1 MSYTELTVW
10 TRGIIMDKEGRD
22 IVNSI
27 SASAR
32 QEGKYAQAMEN
43 YVDNPDRTNCP
54 TRKYCRV
61 SDSVLENE
69 LTYENEHP
77 NIVVLVE
84 GTMVKG
90 WDYMRG
96 MPPGGTLVIN
106 THYTPDYMIRFVPG
120 AERLAQL
127 VCVDAA
133 KLADHKWLYYRLGQ
147 LGLDRLSTEGAAE
160 RNKDIAPDIAAPLI
174 AAVVKATG
182 VVKRETIQPMIAN
195 KKAFEMALN
204 ELHIL
209 PLNQWPRRKD
219 HMSTKGTRIP
229 DWLTVPFA
237 GITPAPTQEKGQDLF
252 PTGNWRSIRPV
263 YRDKLPPCNNA
274 CGTNEKIQGYLDLVK
289 RGKYL
294 DAYALIKEDMPFPSV
309 TGRVCYHPCE
319 QACNR
324 GQYDEAISIRAV
336 ERFLGDLGQAL
347 PRDVVK
353 PGKPNGKTV
362 AVVGSGPAGHS
373 AAYQLARLG
382 YKVTIL
388 EKSPKA
394 GGLNR
399 GGIPDW
405 VLPQHVLDRE
415 IERLVELGVTI
426 KTNVE
431 AGKDITWDD
440 LKKNYDACVLAVGLT
455 EPNSVR
461 AEGENKDGVIY
472 GLPFLRDIGMGT
484 SKVKLGSRVAV
495 IGGGN
500 TAIDCAREA
509 LRQGAV
515 EVTMITV
522 ESNPQEMPCVPED
535 LHDMVEEGVELL
547 HGRAMTAAIGNGKV
561 EALHLYPAR
570 FSGAINAS
578 PITVNKEAPVVR
590 FAVDNVIIAIGQRAA
605 LGWLPPEFK
614 NERGT
619 IKIDRFGRLGDTNF
633 FAAGDVVQL
642 GSGQPLMV
650 VNAVGDGKR
659 VAFNLDKALRGEPLQ
674 PRKIPVD
681 VIMDLNRM
689 NMTYFPHF
697 PRVKQSMLNPTSRR
711 KTQEEVIQS
720 FTEEQAIEE
729 ASRCF
734 SCGTCNACD
743 NCYLVCPEPCIVRSA
758 RSNGLYKI
766 LVDYCKGCRVCIE
779 ECPTGCLE
787 GVPELDFDTGV
798 VRMDTAFAISPGLH
812 GRQAQEL
819 VNLASRPAKEI

>member
-1 MSYTELTVW
+1 
-10 TRGIIMDKEGRD
+10 
-22 IVNSI
+22 
-27 SASAR
+27 
-32 QEGKYAQAMEN
+32 
-43 YVDNPDRTNCP
+43 
-54 TRKYCRV
+54 
-61 SDSVLENE
+61 
-69 LTYENEHP
+69 
-77 NIVVLVE
+77 
-84 GTMVKG
+84 
-90 WDYMRG
+90 
-96 MPPGGTLVIN
+96 
-106 THYTPDYMIRFVPG
+106 
-120 AERLAQL
+120 
-127 VCVDAA
+127 
-133 KLADHKWLYYRLGQ
+133 
-147 LGLDRLSTEGAAE
+147 
-160 RNKDIAPDIAAPLI
+160 
-174 AAVVKATG
+174 
-182 VVKRETIQPMIAN
+182 
-195 KKAFEMALN
+195 
-204 ELHIL
+204 
-209 PLNQWPRRKD
+209 
-219 HMSTKGTRIP
+219 MSTKGTKIP

-237 GITPAPTQEKGQDLF
+237 GITPAPSQDKGQNLF
-252 PTGNWRSIRPV
+252 PTGNWRAIRPV

-324 GQYDEAISIRAV
+324 GKYDEAISIRAV

-347 PRDVVK
+347 KRDVVQ
-353 PGKPNGKTV
+353 PGKPNGKKI

-373 AAYQLARLG
+373 AAYQLARMG

-388 EKSPKA
+388 EKSSKP

-399 GGIPDW
+399 GGIPVW
-405 VLPQHVLDRE
+405 VLPPHVLDRE
-415 IERLVELGVTI
+415 IERLVELGITI
-426 KTNVE
+426 KTNTEV
-431 AGKDITWDD
+431 GKDVSWDD
-440 LKKNYDACVLAVGLT
+440 LKNHYDACVLAVGLT

-461 AEGENKDGVIY
+461 AQGENKEGVLY

-484 SKVKLGSRVAV
+484 SKVKLGPRVAV

-522 ESNPQEMPCVPED
+522 ETNPQEMPASPED
-535 LHDMVEEGVELL
+535 LHDMLEEGVDLW
-547 HGRAMTAAIGNGKV
+547 HGRAMTAVLGNGKV
-561 EALHLYPAR
+561 ESLELHPAR

-578 PITVNKEAPVVR
+578 PITIDRSAPAEK
-590 FAVDNVIIAIGQRAA
+590 FAVDNVIIAVGQHAA
-605 LGWLPPEFK
+605 LDWLPAEFK

-633 FAAGDVVQL
+633 FAAGDIVQS

-659 VAFNLDKALRGEPLQ
+659 VAFNLDKALRKEPLE
-674 PRKIPVD
+674 PRTIAID

-697 PRVKQSMLNPTSRR
+697 PRVHQGMLNPLTR
-711 KTQEEVIQS
+711 KKTPDEVIQS
-720 FTEEQAIEE
+720 FSEEQAVEE
-729 ASRCF
+729 AARCF

-743 NCYLVCPEPCIVRSA
+743 NCYLVCPEPCITRPA

-766 LVDYCKGCRVCIE
+766 IVDYCKGCRVCIE

>member
-1 MSYTELTVW
+1 
-10 TRGIIMDKEGRD
+10 
-22 IVNSI
+22 
-27 SASAR
+27 
-32 QEGKYAQAMEN
+32 
-43 YVDNPDRTNCP
+43 
-54 TRKYCRV
+54 
-61 SDSVLENE
+61 
-69 LTYENEHP
+69 
-77 NIVVLVE
+77 
-84 GTMVKG
+84 
-90 WDYMRG
+90 
-96 MPPGGTLVIN
+96 
-106 THYTPDYMIRFVPG
+106 
-120 AERLAQL
+120 
-127 VCVDAA
+127 
-133 KLADHKWLYYRLGQ
+133 
-147 LGLDRLSTEGAAE
+147 
-160 RNKDIAPDIAAPLI
+160 
-174 AAVVKATG
+174 
-182 VVKRETIQPMIAN
+182 
-195 KKAFEMALN
+195 
-204 ELHIL
+204 
-209 PLNQWPRRKD
+209 
-219 HMSTKGTRIP
+219 MSTKGTRIP
-229 DWLTVPFA
+229 EWLTVPFA

-319 QACNR
+319 TACNR

-347 PRDVVK
+347 QRDVVK
-353 PGKPNGKTV
+353 PGKPNGKKV

-405 VLPQHVLDRE
+405 VLPQDVLDRE
-415 IERLVELGVTI
+415 IERLIELGIAI
-426 KTNVE
+426 KTNTEV
-431 AGKDITWDD
+431 GKDVSWDS
-440 LKKNYDACVLAVGLT
+440 LKKDYDAVVLAVGLT

-461 AEGENKDGVIY
+461 AEGENKAGVIY

-484 SKVKLGSRVAV
+484 SKVKLGARVAV

-522 ESNPQEMPCVPED
+522 EGNPKEMPCVPED
-535 LHDMVEEGVELL
+535 LHDMLEEGVELI
-547 HGRAMTAAIGNGKV
+547 HGKAVTAVLGNGKV
-561 EALHLYPAR
+561 EALQLHPAK

-578 PITVNKEAPVVR
+578 PITINKDVAAEK
-590 FAVDNVIIAIGQRAA
+590 FAVDNVIIAVGQHASLA
-605 LGWLPPEFK
+605 WLPAEFK
-614 NERGT
+614 TERGT

-633 FAAGDVVQL
+633 FAAGDIVQL

-659 VAFNLDKALRGEPLQ
+659 VAFNLDKALRGEALE
-674 PRKIPVD
+674 PRKIAID
-681 VIMDLNRM
+681 VIVDLNRM

-697 PRVKQSMLNPTSRR
+697 PRVKQDMLNPTSRK
-711 KTQEEVIQS
+711 KTQDEVILA
-720 FTEEQAIEE
+720 FTEEQAVEE
-729 ASRCF
+729 AGRCF

-743 NCYLVCPEPCIVRSA
+743 NCYLVCPEPCIARSD

-787 GVPELDFDTGV
+787 GVPELDFDAGV
-798 VRMDTAFAISPGLH
+798 VRMDTAFAITPGLH

-819 VNLASRPAKEI
+819 ANLASRPAKEL

>member
-1 MSYTELTVW
+1 
-10 TRGIIMDKEGRD
+10 
-22 IVNSI
+22 
-27 SASAR
+27 
-32 QEGKYAQAMEN
+32 
-43 YVDNPDRTNCP
+43 
-54 TRKYCRV
+54 
-61 SDSVLENE
+61 
-69 LTYENEHP
+69 
-77 NIVVLVE
+77 
-84 GTMVKG
+84 
-90 WDYMRG
+90 
-96 MPPGGTLVIN
+96 
-106 THYTPDYMIRFVPG
+106 
-120 AERLAQL
+120 
-127 VCVDAA
+127 
-133 KLADHKWLYYRLGQ
+133 
-147 LGLDRLSTEGAAE
+147 
-160 RNKDIAPDIAAPLI
+160 
-174 AAVVKATG
+174 
-182 VVKRETIQPMIAN
+182 
-195 KKAFEMALN
+195 
-204 ELHIL
+204 
-209 PLNQWPRRKD
+209 
-219 HMSTKGTRIP
+219 MSTKGTRIP
-229 DWLTVPFA
+229 EWLTVPFA

-347 PRDVVK
+347 QRDVVK
-353 PGKPNGKTV
+353 PGKPNGKKV

-405 VLPQHVLDRE
+405 VLPQDVLDRE
-415 IERLVELGVTI
+415 IERLIELGIAI
-426 KTNVE
+426 KTNTEV
-431 AGKDITWDD
+431 GKDVSWDS
-440 LKKNYDACVLAVGLT
+440 LKKDYDAVVLAVGLT
-455 EPNSVR
+455 DPNSVR
-461 AEGENKDGVIY
+461 AEGENKEGVIY

-484 SKVKLGSRVAV
+484 SKVKLGARVAV

-522 ESNPQEMPCVPED
+522 EGNPKEMPCVPED
-535 LHDMVEEGVELL
+535 FHDMTEEGVELI
-547 HGRAMTAAIGNGKV
+547 HGRAMTAVLGNGKV
-561 EALHLYPAR
+561 EALQLHPAK

-578 PITVNKEAPVVR
+578 PITINKDVAPEK
-590 FAVDNVIIAIGQRAA
+590 FAVDNVIVAVGQHASLA
-605 LGWLPPEFK
+605 WLPAEFK
-614 NERGT
+614 TEKGT
-619 IKIDRFGRLGDTNF
+619 IKVDRFGRLGDTNF
-633 FAAGDVVQL
+633 FAAGDIVQL

-659 VAFNLDKALRGEPLQ
+659 VAFNLDKALRGESLE
-674 PRKIPVD
+674 PRKIAID
-681 VIMDLNRM
+681 VIVDLNRM

-697 PRVKQSMLNPTSRR
+697 PRVKQEMLNPTSRK
-711 KTQEEVIQS
+711 KTQDEVILA
-720 FTEEQAIEE
+720 FTEEQAVEE
-729 ASRCF
+729 AGRCF

-743 NCYLVCPEPCIVRSA
+743 NCYLVCPEPCIARSD

-787 GVPELDFDTGV
+787 GVPELDFDAGV

-819 VNLASRPAKEI
+819 ANLASRPAKEL

>member
-1 MSYTELTVW
+1 
-10 TRGIIMDKEGRD
+10 
-22 IVNSI
+22 
-27 SASAR
+27 
-32 QEGKYAQAMEN
+32 
-43 YVDNPDRTNCP
+43 
-54 TRKYCRV
+54 
-61 SDSVLENE
+61 
-69 LTYENEHP
+69 
-77 NIVVLVE
+77 
-84 GTMVKG
+84 
-90 WDYMRG
+90 
-96 MPPGGTLVIN
+96 
-106 THYTPDYMIRFVPG
+106 
-120 AERLAQL
+120 
-127 VCVDAA
+127 
-133 KLADHKWLYYRLGQ
+133 
-147 LGLDRLSTEGAAE
+147 
-160 RNKDIAPDIAAPLI
+160 
-174 AAVVKATG
+174 
-182 VVKRETIQPMIAN
+182 
-195 KKAFEMALN
+195 
-204 ELHIL
+204 
-209 PLNQWPRRKD
+209 
-219 HMSTKGTRIP
+219 MSTKGTRIP

-252 PTGNWRSIRPV
+252 PTGNWRAIRPV

-336 ERFLGDLGQAL
+336 ERFLGDLGQSL
-347 PRDVVK
+347 PKDVVK
-353 PGKPNGKTV
+353 PGKPNGKKV

-382 YKVTIL
+382 YQVTIL

-415 IERLVELGVTI
+415 IERLIELGIAI
-426 KTNVE
+426 KTNCEV
-431 AGKDITWDD
+431 GKDVSWDD
-440 LKKNYDACVLAVGLT
+440 LKKNYDAVVLAVGLT
-455 EPNSVR
+455 EPNSIR
-461 AEGENKDGVIY
+461 AEGENKEGVIY

-484 SKVKLGSRVAV
+484 SKAKLGARVAV

-515 EVTMITV
+515 EVTMITI
-522 ESNPQEMPCVPED
+522 EGNPQEMPCVPED
-535 LHDMVEEGVELL
+535 LHDMLEEGVELI
-547 HGRAMTAAIGNGKV
+547 HGRAVTLVHGNGRC
-561 EALHLYPAR
+561 EALQLHPAK

-578 PITVNKEAPVVR
+578 PITVNKDVPGER
-590 FAVDNVIIAIGQRAA
+590 FAVDNVIIAVGQRASLA
-605 LGWLPPEFK
+605 WLPAEFK

-619 IKIDRFGRLGDTNF
+619 IQVDRFGRLGDTNF
-633 FAAGDVVQL
+633 FAAGDIVQL

-659 VAFNLDKALRGEPLQ
+659 VAFNLDKALRGQALE
-674 PRKIPVD
+674 PRKIAID

-697 PRVKQSMLNPTSRR
+697 PRVKQGMLNPTSRK
-711 KTQEEVIQS
+711 KTQDEVILS
-720 FTEEQAIEE
+720 FTEEQAVEE

-743 NCYLVCPEPCIVRSA
+743 NCYLVCPEPCIVRA
-758 RSNGLYKI
+758 ERSNGLYKI

-819 VNLASRPAKEI
+819 VNLASRPAKEL

>member
-1 MSYTELTVW
+1 
-10 TRGIIMDKEGRD
+10 
-22 IVNSI
+22 
-27 SASAR
+27 
-32 QEGKYAQAMEN
+32 
-43 YVDNPDRTNCP
+43 
-54 TRKYCRV
+54 
-61 SDSVLENE
+61 
-69 LTYENEHP
+69 
-77 NIVVLVE
+77 
-84 GTMVKG
+84 
-90 WDYMRG
+90 
-96 MPPGGTLVIN
+96 
-106 THYTPDYMIRFVPG
+106 
-120 AERLAQL
+120 
-127 VCVDAA
+127 
-133 KLADHKWLYYRLGQ
+133 
-147 LGLDRLSTEGAAE
+147 
-160 RNKDIAPDIAAPLI
+160 
-174 AAVVKATG
+174 
-182 VVKRETIQPMIAN
+182 
-195 KKAFEMALN
+195 
-204 ELHIL
+204 
-209 PLNQWPRRKD
+209 
-219 HMSTKGTRIP
+219 MSTKGTRIP

-237 GITPAPTQEKGQDLF
+237 GITPAPSQEKGQDLF
-252 PTGNWRSIRPV
+252 PTGNWRAIRPV

-347 PRDVVK
+347 ARDVVK
-353 PGKPNGKTV
+353 AGTPNGKKV

-382 YKVTIL
+382 YAVTIL

-415 IERLVELGVTI
+415 IERLVELGITI
-426 KTNVE
+426 KTNCEV
-431 AGKDITWDD
+431 GKDVTWDD
-440 LKKNYDACVLAVGLT
+440 LKKNYDAVVLAVGLI
-455 EPNSVR
+455 ESNSAR

-484 SKVKLGSRVAV
+484 SKVKLGARVAV

-522 ESNPQEMPCVPED
+522 ESGPKEMPAVPED

-547 HGRAMTAAIGNGKV
+547 HGRAMTAALGNGKV
-561 EALHLYPAR
+561 EALQLHPAR
-570 FSGAINAS
+570 FAGAINAS
-578 PITVNKEAPVVR
+578 PINIDREAPAER
-590 FAVDNVIIAIGQRAA
+590 FAVDNVIIAVGQRAS
-605 LGWLPPEFK
+605 LGWLPAEFK
-614 NERGT
+614 TERGT
-619 IKIDRFGRLGDTNF
+619 IKIDQFGRLGDTKF

-659 VAFNLDKALRGEPLQ
+659 VAFNLDKVLRAEPLYARTT
-674 PRKIPVD
+674 PID
-681 VIMDLNRM
+681 VIVDLNRM
-689 NMTYFPHF
+689 NMTYFPKF
-697 PRVKQSMLNPTSRR
+697 PRVQQALLPPASRR
-711 KTQEEVIQS
+711 KTQEEVILAFS
-720 FTEEQAIEE
+720 EEQAVEE

-743 NCYLVCPEPCIVRSA
+743 NCYLVCPEPCIVRSV

-812 GRQAQEL
+812 GRQAEEL
-819 VNLASRPAKEI
+819 RNLPDRAAKSI

>member
-1 MSYTELTVW
+1 
-10 TRGIIMDKEGRD
+10 
-22 IVNSI
+22 
-27 SASAR
+27 
-32 QEGKYAQAMEN
+32 
-43 YVDNPDRTNCP
+43 
-54 TRKYCRV
+54 
-61 SDSVLENE
+61 
-69 LTYENEHP
+69 
-77 NIVVLVE
+77 
-84 GTMVKG
+84 
-90 WDYMRG
+90 
-96 MPPGGTLVIN
+96 
-106 THYTPDYMIRFVPG
+106 
-120 AERLAQL
+120 
-127 VCVDAA
+127 
-133 KLADHKWLYYRLGQ
+133 
-147 LGLDRLSTEGAAE
+147 
-160 RNKDIAPDIAAPLI
+160 
-174 AAVVKATG
+174 
-182 VVKRETIQPMIAN
+182 
-195 KKAFEMALN
+195 
-204 ELHIL
+204 
-209 PLNQWPRRKD
+209 
-219 HMSTKGTRIP
+219 MSTKGTRIP
-229 DWLTVPFA
+229 EWLTVPFA
-237 GITPAPTQEKGQDLF
+237 GITPAPTQERGQDLF

-319 QACNR
+319 TACNR

-347 PRDVVK
+347 QRDVVK
-353 PGKPNGKTV
+353 PGKPNGKKV
-362 AVVGSGPAGHS
+362 AVIGSGPAGHS

-405 VLPQHVLDRE
+405 VLPQDVLDRE
-415 IERLVELGVTI
+415 IERLIELGIAI
-426 KTNVE
+426 KTNTEV
-431 AGKDITWDD
+431 GKDVSWDS
-440 LKKNYDACVLAVGLT
+440 LKKDYDAVVLAVGLT

-461 AEGENKDGVIY
+461 AEGENKEGVIY

-484 SKVKLGSRVAV
+484 SKVKLGARVAV

-522 ESNPQEMPCVPED
+522 EGNPKEMPCVPED
-535 LHDMVEEGVELL
+535 LHDMLEEGVELI
-547 HGRAMTAAIGNGKV
+547 HGRAMTAVLGNSKV
-561 EALHLYPAR
+561 EALQLHPAK

-578 PITVNKEAPVVR
+578 PITINKELAAEK
-590 FAVDNVIIAIGQRAA
+590 FAVDNVIIAVGQHASLA
-605 LGWLPPEFK
+605 WLPAEFK
-614 NERGT
+614 TERGT
-619 IKIDRFGRLGDTNF
+619 IKVDRFGRLGDSNF
-633 FAAGDVVQL
+633 FAAGDIVQL

-659 VAFNLDKALRGEPLQ
+659 VAFNLDKALRGEALE
-674 PRKIPVD
+674 PRKIAID
-681 VIMDLNRM
+681 VIVDLNRM

-697 PRVKQSMLNPTSRR
+697 PRVKQDMLNPTSRK
-711 KTQEEVIQS
+711 KTQDEVILA
-720 FTEEQAIEE
+720 FTEEQAVEE
-729 ASRCF
+729 AGRCF

-743 NCYLVCPEPCIVRSA
+743 NCYLVCPEPCIARSD

-787 GVPELDFDTGV
+787 GVPELDFDAGV

-819 VNLASRPAKEI
+819 ANLASRPAKEI

>member
-1 MSYTELTVW
+1 
-10 TRGIIMDKEGRD
+10 
-22 IVNSI
+22 
-27 SASAR
+27 
-32 QEGKYAQAMEN
+32 
-43 YVDNPDRTNCP
+43 
-54 TRKYCRV
+54 
-61 SDSVLENE
+61 
-69 LTYENEHP
+69 
-77 NIVVLVE
+77 
-84 GTMVKG
+84 
-90 WDYMRG
+90 
-96 MPPGGTLVIN
+96 
-106 THYTPDYMIRFVPG
+106 
-120 AERLAQL
+120 
-127 VCVDAA
+127 
-133 KLADHKWLYYRLGQ
+133 
-147 LGLDRLSTEGAAE
+147 
-160 RNKDIAPDIAAPLI
+160 
-174 AAVVKATG
+174 
-182 VVKRETIQPMIAN
+182 
-195 KKAFEMALN
+195 
-204 ELHIL
+204 
-209 PLNQWPRRKD
+209 
-219 HMSTKGTRIP
+219 MSTKGTRIP
-229 DWLTVPFA
+229 EWLTVPFA

-319 QACNR
+319 TACNR

-347 PRDVVK
+347 QRDVVK
-353 PGKPNGKTV
+353 PGKPNGKKV

-405 VLPQHVLDRE
+405 VLPQNVLDRE
-415 IERLVELGVTI
+415 IERLIELGIAI
-426 KTNVE
+426 KTNTEV
-431 AGKDITWDD
+431 GKDVSWDS
-440 LKKNYDACVLAVGLT
+440 LKKDYDAVVLAVGLT

-461 AEGENKDGVIY
+461 AEGENKQGVIY

-484 SKVKLGSRVAV
+484 SKVKLGARVAV

-522 ESNPQEMPCVPED
+522 EGNPKEMPCVPED
-535 LHDMVEEGVELL
+535 LHDMLEEGVELI
-547 HGRAMTAAIGNGKV
+547 HGKAVTAVLGNGKV
-561 EALHLYPAR
+561 ETLQLHPAK

-578 PITVNKEAPVVR
+578 PITINKDVAAEK
-590 FAVDNVIIAIGQRAA
+590 FAVDNVIIAVGQHASLA
-605 LGWLPPEFK
+605 WLPAEFK
-614 NERGT
+614 TERGS
-619 IKIDRFGRLGDTNF
+619 IKIDRFGRLGNTNF
-633 FAAGDVVQL
+633 FAAGDIVQL

-659 VAFNLDKALRGEPLQ
+659 VAFNLDKALRGETLE
-674 PRKIPVD
+674 PRKIAID
-681 VIMDLNRM
+681 VIVDLNRM

-697 PRVKQSMLNPTSRR
+697 PRVQQGMLNPTTRK
-711 KTQEEVIQS
+711 KTQDEVILA
-720 FTEEQAIEE
+720 FTEEQAVEE
-729 ASRCF
+729 AGRCF

-743 NCYLVCPEPCIVRSA
+743 NCYLVCPEPCIARSD

-787 GVPELDFDTGV
+787 GVPELDFDAGV
-798 VRMDTAFAISPGLH
+798 VRMDTAFAITPGLH

-819 VNLASRPAKEI
+819 ANLASRPAKEL

>member
-1 MSYTELTVW
+1 
-10 TRGIIMDKEGRD
+10 
-22 IVNSI
+22 
-27 SASAR
+27 
-32 QEGKYAQAMEN
+32 
-43 YVDNPDRTNCP
+43 
-54 TRKYCRV
+54 
-61 SDSVLENE
+61 
-69 LTYENEHP
+69 
-77 NIVVLVE
+77 
-84 GTMVKG
+84 
-90 WDYMRG
+90 
-96 MPPGGTLVIN
+96 
-106 THYTPDYMIRFVPG
+106 
-120 AERLAQL
+120 
-127 VCVDAA
+127 
-133 KLADHKWLYYRLGQ
+133 
-147 LGLDRLSTEGAAE
+147 
-160 RNKDIAPDIAAPLI
+160 
-174 AAVVKATG
+174 
-182 VVKRETIQPMIAN
+182 
-195 KKAFEMALN
+195 
-204 ELHIL
+204 
-209 PLNQWPRRKD
+209 
-219 HMSTKGTRIP
+219 MSTKGTRIP
-229 DWLTVPFA
+229 DWLNVPFA
-237 GITPAPTQEKGQDLF
+237 GITPAPSQDKGQDLF

-347 PRDVVK
+347 ARDVVK
-353 PGKPNGKTV
+353 AGPSNGKKV
-362 AVVGSGPAGHS
+362 AVIGSGPAGHS

-405 VLPQHVLDRE
+405 VLPQAVLDRE
-415 IERLVELGVTI
+415 IQRLVELGIEI

-431 AGKDITWDD
+431 VGKDVTLDD
-440 LKKNYDACVLAVGLT
+440 LKKNYDATVFAVGLT
-455 EPNSVR
+455 ESNSAR
-461 AEGENKDGVIY
+461 AEGEDKPGVVF

-484 SKVKLGSRVAV
+484 SKVKLGPRVAV

-522 ESNPQEMPCVPED
+522 EGNRQEMPASPED
-535 LHDMVEEGVELL
+535 LHDMMEEGVELM
-547 HGRAMTAAIGNGKV
+547 HGRAMTAVLGNGKV
-561 EALHLYPAR
+561 EALQLHPAR
-570 FSGAINAS
+570 FTGKINAS
-578 PITVNKEAPVVR
+578 PIAIDREAPAER
-590 FAVDNVIIAIGQRAA
+590 FAVDNVIIAVGQKAKLDWMPA
-605 LGWLPPEFK
+605 EFK
-614 NERGT
+614 TERGT
-619 IKIDRFGRLGDTNF
+619 IKIDQFGRIGNTNF

-659 VAFNLDKALRGEPLQ
+659 IAFNLDKVLRNIPLEPRTV
-674 PRKIPVD
+674 PID
-681 VIMDLNRM
+681 VIVDLNRM

-697 PRVKQSMLNPTSRR
+697 PRVKQAMLAPMARR
-711 KTQEEVIQS
+711 STQQEVILAYS
-720 FTEEQAIEE
+720 EEQASEE

-743 NCYLVCPEPCIVRSA
+743 NCYLVCPEPCIVRSV

-798 VRMDTAFAISPGLH
+798 IRMDTAFAISPGLH
-812 GRQAQEL
+812 GRQAEEL
-819 VNLASRPAKEI
+819 INLGDRPAKSI

>member
-1 MSYTELTVW
+1 
-10 TRGIIMDKEGRD
+10 
-22 IVNSI
+22 
-27 SASAR
+27 
-32 QEGKYAQAMEN
+32 
-43 YVDNPDRTNCP
+43 
-54 TRKYCRV
+54 
-61 SDSVLENE
+61 
-69 LTYENEHP
+69 
-77 NIVVLVE
+77 
-84 GTMVKG
+84 
-90 WDYMRG
+90 
-96 MPPGGTLVIN
+96 
-106 THYTPDYMIRFVPG
+106 
-120 AERLAQL
+120 
-127 VCVDAA
+127 
-133 KLADHKWLYYRLGQ
+133 
-147 LGLDRLSTEGAAE
+147 
-160 RNKDIAPDIAAPLI
+160 
-174 AAVVKATG
+174 
-182 VVKRETIQPMIAN
+182 
-195 KKAFEMALN
+195 
-204 ELHIL
+204 
-209 PLNQWPRRKD
+209 
-219 HMSTKGTRIP
+219 MSTKGTLIP
-229 DWLTVPFA
+229 DWLAVPFA
-237 GITPAPTQEKGQDLF
+237 GITPAPSQAKGQDLF

-263 YRDKLPPCNNA
+263 YRDKMPPCNNA

-324 GQYDEAISIRAV
+324 GKYDEAISIRAV

-347 PRDVVK
+347 PRDVVTAG
-353 PGKPNGKTV
+353 PPNGKTV

-382 YKVTIL
+382 YEVTIF

-405 VLPQHVLDRE
+405 VLPQDVLDRE
-415 IERLVELGVTI
+415 IERLVELGITI
-426 KTNVE
+426 KTNTEV
-431 AGKDITWDD
+431 GKDVTWDE
-440 LKKNYDACVLAVGLT
+440 LKNNYDACVLAVGLT

-461 AEGENKDGVIY
+461 AEGEDKGGVIY

-484 SKVKLGSRVAV
+484 STVSLGPRVAV

-522 ESNPQEMPCVPED
+522 EQSPEELPCVPED
-535 LHDMVEEGVELL
+535 LHDMLEEGVELM
-547 HGRAMTAAIGNGKV
+547 HGRAMTAALGNGRV
-561 EALHLYPAR
+561 EALQLHPAR

-578 PITVNKEAPVVR
+578 PITVDRESPAVR
-590 FAVDNVIIAIGQRAA
+590 FAVDNVIIAVGQRPS
-605 LGWLPPEFK
+605 LQWLPDEFK

-619 IKIDRFGRLGDTNF
+619 IAIDRFGRLGETTF
-633 FAAGDVVQL
+633 FAAGDIVQI

-659 VAFNLDKALRGEPLQ
+659 VAFNLDKVLRGEPLQ
-674 PRKIPVD
+674 ERMVPID
-681 VIMDLNRM
+681 VITDLARM
-689 NMTYFPHF
+689 NMTYFPKF
-697 PRVKQSMLNPTSRR
+697 PRVQQPMLPPVSRR
-711 KTQEEVIQS
+711 STQDEVIQA
-720 FTEEQAIEE
+720 FTEEQAVEE
-729 ASRCF
+729 SNRCF

-743 NCYLVCPEPCIVRSA
+743 NCYLVCPEPCIVRSV

-798 VRMDTAFAISPGLH
+798 VRMDTAFAITPGLH
-812 GRQAQEL
+812 GRQAEEL
-819 VNLASRPAKEI
+819 RNLPERPAKDIENWR

>member
-1 MSYTELTVW
+1 
-10 TRGIIMDKEGRD
+10 
-22 IVNSI
+22 
-27 SASAR
+27 
-32 QEGKYAQAMEN
+32 
-43 YVDNPDRTNCP
+43 
-54 TRKYCRV
+54 
-61 SDSVLENE
+61 
-69 LTYENEHP
+69 
-77 NIVVLVE
+77 
-84 GTMVKG
+84 
-90 WDYMRG
+90 
-96 MPPGGTLVIN
+96 
-106 THYTPDYMIRFVPG
+106 
-120 AERLAQL
+120 
-127 VCVDAA
+127 
-133 KLADHKWLYYRLGQ
+133 
-147 LGLDRLSTEGAAE
+147 
-160 RNKDIAPDIAAPLI
+160 
-174 AAVVKATG
+174 
-182 VVKRETIQPMIAN
+182 
-195 KKAFEMALN
+195 
-204 ELHIL
+204 
-209 PLNQWPRRKD
+209 
-219 HMSTKGTRIP
+219 MSTKGTHIP
-229 DWLTVPFA
+229 DWLQVPFA
-237 GITPAPTQEKGQDLF
+237 GITPAPSQKGQDLF
-252 PTGNWRSIRPV
+252 PTGNWRAIRPV
-263 YRDKLPPCNNA
+263 YRDKMPPCNNA

-353 PGKPNGKTV
+353 AGPSNGKKV

-382 YKVTIL
+382 YAVTIL
-388 EKSPKA
+388 ERSPKA

-405 VLPQHVLDRE
+405 VLPQDVLDRE

-426 KTNVE
+426 KTNTEV
-431 AGKDITWDD
+431 GKDISWDD
-440 LKKNYDACVLAVGLT
+440 LAKNYDACVLAVGLI
-455 EPNSVR
+455 EPNTVR
-461 AEGENKDGVIY
+461 AEGEDKSGVIY

-484 SKVKLGSRVAV
+484 SAVKLGPRVAV

-522 ESNPQEMPCVPED
+522 EGSPNEMPAVPED
-535 LHDMVEEGVELL
+535 LHDMLEEGVELM
-547 HGRAMTAAIGNGKV
+547 HGLATTAVLGNGKV
-561 EALHLYPAR
+561 DALQLHPAR
-570 FSGAINAS
+570 FTGAINAS
-578 PITVNKEAPVVR
+578 PIAVDKDAPAVR
-590 FAVDNVIIAIGQRAA
+590 FPVDNVIIAVGQRAS
-605 LGWLPPEFK
+605 LKWLPDQFK
-614 NERGT
+614 TERGT
-619 IKIDRFGRLGDTNF
+619 IKIDRFGRLGDTKF

-659 VAFNLDKALRGEPLQ
+659 VAFNLDRVIREEPLQ
-674 PRKIPVD
+674 ERMVSID
-681 VIMDLNRM
+681 VITDLKRM

-697 PRVKQSMLNPTSRR
+697 PRVQQNMLPPVTRR
-711 KTQEEVIQS
+711 RTQDEVILA
-720 FTEEQAIEE
+720 FTEEQAMEE
-729 ASRCF
+729 ANRCF

-743 NCYLVCPEPCIVRSA
+743 NCYLVCPEPCIIRLD

-798 VRMDTAFAISPGLH
+798 VRMDTAFAITQGLH
-812 GRQAQEL
+812 GRQAEEL
-819 VNLASRPAKEI
+819 RNLADRPAKNIENSN